1 MKWTDILSWLF
12 NVHKKVHVLRPVDH
26 RHPPPPTQLLG
37 FLKKIYIYAI
47 ETNQNNEFT
56 GLQNR
61 TFPPMVSIV

>member
-12 NVHKKVHVLRPVDH
+12 NVHKKIIRPVDH
-26 RHPPPPTQLLG
+26 RHHLPNSITW
-37 FLKKIYIYAI
+37 FLEKKNIYAI